1 MDNKYYYNTH
11 SMKCLSFEHQEM
23 LCSLK
28 ALFLMRSCNE
38 PFLHDISPREDTFIF
53 KGRNMLLFLKGIL
66 LTKF

>member
-1 MDNKYYYNTH
+1 
-11 SMKCLSFEHQEM
+11 
-23 LCSLK
+23 
-28 ALFLMRSCNE
+28 MRSFNE